1 MPTISVFSGI
11 VVTMYSLDHGVPH
24 VHARY
29 SGAKAVVAISSGE
42 ILAGGLPPRAARLM
56 REWVGAHRFELEAN
70 WERTSAGRPPLPVEP
85 LP

>member
-1 MPTISVFSGI
+1 
-11 VVTMYSLDHGVPH
+11 MYSLDHGVPH

-29 SGAKAVVAISSGE
+29 GGDKAAVSIATGE

-56 REWVGAHRFELEAN
+56 REWVSVRQAELEAN
-70 WERTSAGRPPLPVEP
+70 WERTMSGQPPLPVEP